1 MKEDRNS
8 KIIMVAQQIKSTV
21 DDGGKI
27 WKIKRKVQ
35 GKNQTPYTIKDEKK
49 QQNWMFIPD
58 FRGTQKILW
67 KSTENKTVREGWGNT
82 NTVQSRKRIPTDY
95 Q

>member
-49 QQNWMFIPD
+49 QQN
-58 FRGTQKILW
+58 
-67 KSTENKTVREGWGNT
+67 
-82 NTVQSRKRIPTDY
+82 
-95 Q
+95 